1 MLRIRQKDKFQTPPF
16 LKKKKKAVD
25 LSLDL
30 QRKQALYFRFLSQRF
45 VQVQFFIKGPK
56 TSFSITICV

>member
-16 LKKKKKAVD
+16 LKKKKAVD